1 MGPKTPVTEGDFFRQ
16 PLREQIFYTARSI
29 FAIPPSG
36 QSPGKRNFQGKITS
50 PSQIMG
56 RADATLVK
64 VCSAA
69 NKFDREAGW
78 IDGIMLSTLD

>member
-36 QSPGKRNFQGKITS
+36 QSPGKRNFRGSSLRNPK
-50 PSQIMG
+50 
-56 RADATLVK
+56 
-64 VCSAA
+64 
-69 NKFDREAGW
+69 
-78 IDGIMLSTLD
+78 